1 MKIRRDIFSFRNR
14 VVVIIVGVSLGMVS
28 LLYTNNMAKRLKEKE
43 QHDVALWAHAMERAN
58 RNVMGGSMEDPLIT
72 DMRLFQVPWHDCGKA
87 GLGLVQVGIPV
98 PEEAGVSI

>member
-43 QHDVALWAHAMERAN
+43 QHL
-58 RNVMGGSMEDPLIT
+58 SLIHISEPT
-72 DMRLFQVPWHDCGKA
+72 RPY
-87 GLGLVQVGIPV
+87 
-98 PEEAGVSI
+98 

>member
-43 QHDVALWAHAMERAN
+43 QHDVALCIY
-58 RNVMGGSMEDPLIT
+58 DLTIY
-72 DMRLFQVPWHDCGKA
+72 DLRLKN
-87 GLGLVQVGIPV
+87 LGL
-98 PEEAGVSI
+98 

>member
-43 QHDVALWAHAMERAN
+43 QHDVRC
-58 RNVMGGSMEDPLIT
+58 GP
-72 DMRLFQVPWHDCGKA
+72 MRWSVRTA
-87 GLGLVQVGIPV
+87 T
-98 PEEAGVSI
+98 